1 MWMQKSRVFFF
12 FFGSAFGLVQL
23 QLNVPLSA
31 LLPN

>member
-1 MWMQKSRVFFF
+1 MWMQKSRVFF